1 MGEIVFTEKQEALV
15 KESWEILKQDIP
27 KYSLHF
33 FSQILEI
40 APAAKDMF
48 SFLRDTD
55 EVPHNNPKLKAHA
68 VKVFKMTCETAIQLR
83 EKGKVVVADT
93 TLQYLGSV
101 HLNSGVLD
109 PHFEVVK
116 EALVRTLKEGLGE
129 KYNEEV
135 EGAWSQAYDHL
146 ALAIKAEMKQEDSQ
160 KP

>member
-1 MGEIVFTEKQEALV
+1 MGEIVFTDKQEALV
-15 KESWEILKQDIP
+15 KESWEILKHDIP

-40 APAAKDMF
+40 APPAKDMF

-68 VKVFKMTCETAIQLR
+68 VKTCETAIQLR
-83 EKGKVVVADT
+83 EKGKVAVPDT
-93 TLQYLGSV
+93 TIQYLGSV
-101 HLNSGVLD
+101 HLKSGVLD

-146 ALAIKAEMKQEDSQ
+146 ALAIKAEMKQENSQ

>member
-40 APAAKDMF
+40 APAAKNMF

-68 VKVFKMTCETAIQLR
+68 VKVFKM
-83 EKGKVVVADT
+83 
-93 TLQYLGSV
+93 
-101 HLNSGVLD
+101 
-109 PHFEVVK
+109 
-116 EALVRTLKEGLGE
+116 
-129 KYNEEV
+129 
-135 EGAWSQAYDHL
+135 
-146 ALAIKAEMKQEDSQ
+146 
-160 KP
+160 